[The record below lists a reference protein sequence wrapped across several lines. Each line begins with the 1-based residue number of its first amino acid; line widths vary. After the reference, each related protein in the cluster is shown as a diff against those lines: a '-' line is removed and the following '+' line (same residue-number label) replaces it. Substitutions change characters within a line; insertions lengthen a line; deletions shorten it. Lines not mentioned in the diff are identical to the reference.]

1 MTMCCTFLE
10 RKNVR
15 KIFNKGE
22 VPMKLKQYT
31 AALAA
36 AMLLAAMPMAAYA
49 DNDTTQENTTET
61 AASAETEE
69 AQNSETEKPKKKTT
83 EDGLYNYG
91 YDEDGNIRLLDFNMR
106 GQQGEVII
114 PSEIEGKPVVYIG
127 NACFLEIY
135 GITSAVIPKTV
146 KNVGES
152 IFYGCTSLEKI
163 TVEEGNPYFTATE
176 DGVLMGDGG
185 RFIVCYP
192 PGRKAESYT
201 IPDGVDEIAPGC
213 FAYAQHLKTVTIPN
227 TVGYIDNLAFSR
239 SGIERI
245 AIPDSV
251 VQIDDYAFSYCEN
264 LSEVNLG
271 KGVESIYHA
280 AFAFCPKLTEI
291 KLPDSLLLIG
301 QYAFCGTGMKS
312 VTIPSSVETINFC
325 AFGYDEDLSP
335 ISDFVIYGEPYS
347 AAQMYCSASDSENEY
362 ENNFTFINVKNP
374 DSTVENAE
382 SEEEGTEP
390 QKTTMGDPEKTRNIV
405 IAACGTVLAA
415 VLAVAGVL
423 FFRSRKK
430 KEQGEENEK

>member
-22 VPMKLKQYT
+22 VLMKLKQYT

-49 DNDTTQENTTET
+49 DNDTTETATET
-61 AASAETEE
+61 TVSAESTET
-69 AQNSETEKPKKKTT
+69 QTSETEKPKKKTT

-163 TVEEGNPYFTATE
+163 TVEESNPYFTATE

-185 RFIVCYP
+185 KFIVCYP

-213 FAYAQHLKTVTIPN
+213 FAYAQYLKTVTIPN

-362 ENNFTFINVKNP
+362 ENNFTFINVQNP

-390 QKTTMGDPEKTRNIV
+390 QKTAMGDPEKTRNIV
-405 IAACGTVLAA
+405 IAVCGTVLAA

>member
-1 MTMCCTFLE
+1 
-10 RKNVR
+10 
-15 KIFNKGE
+15 
-22 VPMKLKQYT
+22 MKLKQYT
-31 AALAA
+31 AAIAA
-36 AMLLAAMPMAAYA
+36 AMLLAAMPLTAYA
-49 DNDTTQENTTET
+49 DNDTTQASTEAT
-61 AASAETEE
+61 ASAETTETQE
-69 AQNSETEKPKKKTT
+69 ATTEKPKKKTT

-91 YDEDGNIRLLDFNMR
+91 YDENGNIRLLDFNMR
-106 GQQGEVII
+106 GQQGEIVI

-146 KNVGES
+146 TSVGES

-176 DGVLMGDGG
+176 DGVLMGDNNK
-185 RFIVCYP
+185 FLVCYP

-201 IPDGVDEIAPGC
+201 VPAGVDELAPGC
-213 FAYAQHLKTVTIPN
+213 FAYAKHLKTVTLPN

-251 VQIDDYAFSYCEN
+251 VQIDDYAFSYCDN

-291 KLPDSLLLIG
+291 KIPASVKLIG

-312 VTIPSSVETINFC
+312 VTIPPTVETINFC
-325 AFGYDEDLSP
+325 AFGYDEDLAP
-335 ISDFVIYGEPYS
+335 IRDFVIYGEPYS
-347 AAQMYCSASDSENEY
+347 AAQMYCTASDTENEY
-362 ENNFTFINVKNP
+362 ENNFTFVNTQNP
-374 DSTVENAE
+374 DSTVESTEPAP
-382 SEEEGTEP
+382 TEP
-390 QKTTMGDPEKTRNIV
+390 QKGEGAGIAIMPVVLPVVGGILA
-405 IAACGTVLAA
+405 IAAA
-415 VLAVAGVL
+415 VVAVIVGKK
-423 FFRSRKK
+423 RQK
-430 KEQGEENEK
+430 KEQGEKHE